1 MKGSFP
7 LTLAVIGLLAIA
19 APKRGTASEATSPIP
34 AGLTHELQ
42 VTFTLPAEL
51 EAARCWADPS
61 SGPCRGKWASN
72 HFLGG
77 VCGLGVTAWGVASK
91 LIRVLRVAKRISKA
105 RATTWRERI
114 KIASKALAAECGL
127 AFISLADAIECQF
140 SDKAASGADFTDEE
154 WATIEDELYSAA
166 TPF

>member
-61 SGPCRGKWASN
+61 SGPCRGNGLEPFSSVAFAGSASP
-72 HFLGG
+72 HG
-77 VCGLGVTAWGVASK
+77 AWRRNS
-91 LIRVLRVAKRISKA
+91 
-105 RATTWRERI
+105 
-114 KIASKALAAECGL
+114 
-127 AFISLADAIECQF
+127 
-140 SDKAASGADFTDEE
+140 SG
-154 WATIEDELYSAA
+154 Y
-166 TPF
+166 